1 MTTTYIERKYVL
13 DTYDNIA
20 REFSH
25 TRFHIWNFVKHFLS
39 DKGSLYGLDI
49 GCGNGKNMI
58 HDSMVGVD
66 CNQFFLD
73 ICKSRWKEVFYS
85 DCCNLSFR
93 SNIFDYCMC
102 ISVVHHLSSN
112 ERRIKCVMEMI
123 RVMKSGANG
132 VFNVWSLE
140 NQEKRRFVL
149 GDNYVEW
156 KSRDS
161 NKKTQLRYYYIM
173 DYATFMKFV
182 NNFKN
187 LIDMIK
193 IENEKGNWVVY
204 FVKK

>member
-1 MTTTYIERKYVL
+1 
-13 DTYDNIA
+13 
-20 REFSH
+20 
-25 TRFHIWNFVKHFLS
+25 
-39 DKGSLYGLDI
+39 
-49 GCGNGKNMI
+49 
-58 HDSMVGVD
+58 
-66 CNQFFLD
+66 
-73 ICKSRWKEVFYS
+73 
-85 DCCNLSFR
+85 
-93 SNIFDYCMC
+93 
-102 ISVVHHLSSN
+102 
-112 ERRIKCVMEMI
+112 MEMI

-173 DYATFMKFV
+173 DHATFMKFV